1 MVDWLKSRHGDGYCT
16 LQPNTLVY
24 IFSPYVHEFYNL
36 CIKNKEQKTINA
48 QGGKFDLSV
57 KQVKG
62 KPRVI
67 I

>member
-1 MVDWLKSRHGDGYCT
+1 MVDWLKSSHGGGYCT

-24 IFSPYVHEFYNL
+24 NFPPYVHVFYNL
-36 CIKNKEQKTINA
+36 CIKNNEQKTINPY
-48 QGGKFDLSV
+48 GGKFDLSV
-57 KQVKG
+57 QLIKG